1 MGRIL
6 TIEEYSRYYLN
17 GMSSIQTT
25 SIKKIVKEELD
36 DNPRV
41 REFLPLYCAINK
53 KYNDLPTDLLE
64 KAIEYRK
71 ELESFE
77 HVSEVISRYMTSF
90 KSYNYVQ
97 DDDRYKK
104 QFVEMIQEVMVN
116 KKITT
121 YKLNKEYG
129 INLKIASQ
137 IKKGELPSC
146 SITKLKDLYIKI
158 R

>member
-6 TIEEYSRYYLN
+6 TIEEYSKHYLN
-17 GMSSIQTT
+17 GVSSIKTT
-25 SIKKIVKEELD
+25 SIKKIIKEELEE
-36 DNPRV
+36 NPRV

-53 KYNDLPTDLLE
+53 KYNDLPIDILE

-71 ELESFE
+71 ELETFE
-77 HVSEVISRYMTSF
+77 HVSDVIKRYMTSF
-90 KSYNYVQ
+90 NSYNHLQ
-97 DDDRYKK
+97 DDDRYKR
-104 QFVEMIQEVMVN
+104 QFVEMIQDVMAK
-116 KKITT
+116 KKIST

-129 INLKIASQ
+129 INLKIAAQ

-146 SITKLKDLYIKI
+146 SASKLQDLFVKI